1 MFFARPAPAAVSRT
15 FVSTAR
21 ACCTAKRSPLAATL
35 RFLCGSFVE
44 HAWGRFSMPAGSH
57 RGRIPLASGGGHI
70 SRLPCFKKW
79 QSVFRS
85 CRAFLERGGC
95 KGTTMPANQIQYS
108 EKYYDSVYEVR
119 PQAMVRCAPALCS
132 AKRLATHTLA
142 PSSAGRAPKRL
153 WRAARAAM
161 LSPSIALC

>member
-1 MFFARPAPAAVSRT
+1 
-15 FVSTAR
+15 
-21 ACCTAKRSPLAATL
+21 
-35 RFLCGSFVE
+35 
-44 HAWGRFSMPAGSH
+44 
-57 RGRIPLASGGGHI
+57 
-70 SRLPCFKKW
+70 
-79 QSVFRS
+79 
-85 CRAFLERGGC
+85 
-95 KGTTMPANQIQYS
+95 MPANQIQYS